1 MSDPCD
7 FTSPDFHTGD
17 CVAHLLGQ
25 AVNNGVQG
33 ATNSVWDS
41 ICQSFAVA
49 CDSMLTAFTKQF
61 TAIPGPDLAAIRPV
75 YGIGMTL
82 GMLVALVLLL
92 CQVGAVL
99 WTRSGAALAHA
110 ITGVFKAGL
119 AAIFTWLLAGQI
131 LNASDELAAWI
142 GRASGYNVAAFSAKF
157 GKLMHSTGVTG
168 VLLLLFALLGIVL
181 LAVLWFE
188 LLLRNA
194 AFAILVA
201 TAPIAA
207 AGQIGQSTNEWWTK
221 LVKSGIQLAMLKPI
235 IVLVFAVGF
244 SMTGNATG
252 IDGVLSGLLVLF
264 LAVFAWP
271 SVARFFTFASVQMG
285 GAMGA
290 GALAGAAASAGA
302 GGGGMDPGA
311 FTAHSQAQSM
321 AAASQRSGGAIG
333 ESGAAGAA
341 AKAGAAGKV
350 AGIAGPV
357 GVAAVAVARGLQAT
371 VNAVTSRMEQTA
383 GHGGIQGAN
392 PTAYPAGFPAPR
404 VRSQK
409 PQVPKQR
416 AADPSPGNNDSNEE
430 S

>member
-7 FTSPDFHTGD
+7 VKSPDFQAGS
-17 CVAHLLGQ
+17 CIAHLMGQ
-25 AVNNGVQG
+25 AVNDTVQS

-41 ICQSFAVA
+41 ICQSFADA

-61 TAIPGPDLAAIRPV
+61 NAIPGPDLSAIRPI
-75 YGIGMTL
+75 YSIGLTL
-82 GMLVALVLLL
+82 GMLVAFVLLL

-119 AAIFTWLLAGQI
+119 AALFTWVLAGEI
-131 LNASDELAAWI
+131 LNVSDELANWI
-142 GRASGYNVAAFSAKF
+142 GHASGYNVAAFSAKF
-157 GKLMHSTGVTG
+157 GKLMHATGISG
-168 VLLLLFALLGIVL
+168 ALLLLFALLGIVL

-194 AFAILVA
+194 AFAIVVA

-207 AGQIGQSTNEWWTK
+207 AGQIGASTNEWWTK
-221 LVKSGIQLAMLKPI
+221 LVKTGIQLAMLKPM

-252 IDGVLSGLLVLF
+252 IGGALSGLLVLF

-271 SVARFFTFASVQMG
+271 TIGRFFTFASVQMG
-285 GAMGA
+285 GAMGV
-290 GALAGAAASAGA
+290 GALVGAAASAGTA
-302 GGGGMDPGA
+302 GGMDPGA
-311 FTAHSQAQSM
+311 FTSHSQAQSM

-333 ESGAAGAA
+333 EHAASGGAS
-341 AKAGAAGKV
+341 GAAGKV
-350 AGIAGPV
+350 AGVAGPV
-357 GVAAVAVARGLQAT
+357 GTAAVAVARGLQTT
-371 VNAVTSRMEQTA
+371 VNAVASRMEQTA

-404 VRSQK
+404 MRSQK
-409 PQVPKQR
+409 PRIPKQKP
-416 AADPSPGNNDSNEE
+416 ATTSDTDENEE